1 MEILQYFNQNKIA
14 VKTFMGINEPITPP
28 MASSAVDY
36 SCCLA
41 LIFMIFFVDCNE
53 GRISFI

>member
-1 MEILQYFNQNKIA
+1 

-28 MASSAVDY
+28 IASSTVDY
-36 SCCLA
+36 SGCLA